1 MVANNGKAGLIA
13 EHSMMDGMP
22 VINYANYITKMTY
35 ARARR
40 MSTSGAVVSAS
51 VEDIFAS
58 TLGGMDP
65 VVVEPLE
72 AKGWFHLLLLETS
85 VL

>member
-1 MVANNGKAGLIA
+1 
-13 EHSMMDGMP
+13 MMDGMP

-40 MSTSGAVVSAS
+40 MSTSGPTSSAS

-58 TLGGMDP
+58 ALGRMDH
-65 VVVEPLE
+65 VMVESLE
-72 AKGWFHLLLLETS
+72 AKGWFH
-85 VL
+85 